1 MLLYNIVPK
10 TNNTDLKFLFL
21 KVLIIGQ
28 EVVVHTFNPSIWK
41 AEKSESL
48 SLRTTCVVDIPGVA
62 RILMLILLSQEGLQT
77 RSESGTQVTSCEPS
91 PHLNL

>member
-1 MLLYNIVPK
+1 MKKKKTTRMLLYNIVPK

-48 SLRTTCVVDIPGVA
+48 SLRTTCVVDSPGVA
-62 RILMLILLSQEGLQT
+62 HILMLILPSQEGLTDQ
-77 RSESGTQVTSCEPS
+77 E
-91 PHLNL
+91 